1 MWGSSSV
8 VDKQEEVISLLP
20 FTTGGALIA
29 WMEVGWGRSS
39 PLIFLSALASAAA
52 SSPVHLEKT
61 NAAVNHTFSTWCRP
75 KTLLIQLQPW
85 YRTAATIVATVLY
98 HDASHTWFDMWYNT
112 ISQLS
117 CTTTHGAAVLPNAK
131 TTIVTHLS

>member
-8 VDKQEEVISLLP
+8 VDRQEEVISLLP

-52 SSPVHLEKT
+52 NSPVHLKAEA
-61 NAAVNHTFSTWCRP
+61 NAAVEPHF
-75 KTLLIQLQPW
+75 
-85 YRTAATIVATVLY
+85 LY
-98 HDASHTWFDMWYNT
+98 MV
-112 ISQLS
+112 Q
-117 CTTTHGAAVLPNAK
+117 AK
-131 TTIVTHLS
+131 FG